1 MRWKGRKRRGEEERG
16 RERVRVEE
24 ERKDRRKGER
34 GNKVEKEMII
44 TQTESLLPAV
54 SPPPAC
60 PHQECDV
67 AVSAVQEEGWE
78 EGKKDTAPVV
88 PLV

>member
-1 MRWKGRKRRGEEERG
+1 
-16 RERVRVEE
+16 
-24 ERKDRRKGER
+24 
-34 GNKVEKEMII
+34 MII

-67 AVSAVQEEGWE
+67 AVSAVHEEGWE